1 MYFYVLLGLIR
12 GSKALNVNQELLD
25 HDYSLSLR
33 RQSRDADTTIK
44 ETLENFATLVYKNSG
59 KRDNNCYCYSI
70 ELVRVSSF
78 QERHSKYSNLLKS
91 FYPCFYV

>member
-25 HDYSLSLR
+25 HGYSLSLR

-59 KRDNNCYCYSI
+59 KLDNNCSFI
-70 ELVRVSSF
+70 DFFRVSKRSGTPF
-78 QERHSKYSNLLKS
+78 EAFNFLKS
-91 FYPCFYV
+91 FYSCF